1 MGGKS
6 SSSSSAR
13 TTTIQTDE
21 RVAATDNA
29 NVRTFKIEGS
39 NNQLTDLDAIE
50 KAGELSLAA
59 LNASAQIAMQ
69 ALNQNQ
75 SAIDSL
81 ANGGEQFLSYV
92 SDAEKDES
100 ERSLEKIVPYLLVGV
115 SVVAIATK
123 FGR

>member
-6 SSSSSAR
+6 SSSAKTS

-29 NVRTFKIEGS
+29 NVRTFKVEGS

-81 ANGGEQFLSYV
+81 AGGGEQFLNYV
-92 SDAEKDES
+92 SQAEKDES